1 TDNGTYYLPSTPQEL
16 NLLTAFQYKFHS
28 VRKAF
33 QKTANMKSGGYHIS
47 TQSTTELASIGS
59 NSIDYVFTDP
69 PFGDNL
75 MYSELNFLWEAWIRV
90 FTNNAKEA
98 IVNRTQ
104 AKNLGEYREIM
115 YGVFAEMYRV
125 LKPRRWITVVFH
137 NSKASVWN
145 AIQEALSRAGFIVA
159 QVAVLDKKQGSF
171 KQVTAAGAV
180 KNDLVINA
188 YKPRRAFAERFLQQA
203 GVGQERAFIAQH
215 LEMLPLAANVERS
228 REMLFSKLLA
238 TYVQH
243 GYEIQYDADSFYA
256 LLRAEFVEADGYWFK
271 DESQL
276 QAYHENK
283 QKQAETDSGGQQA
296 LFIFDERSAIQ
307 WLKRFL
313 LNNPASLSDI
323 QPAYFKALQT
333 SDDQIPEPQIL
344 LAENFGSPDS
354 QGRYH
359 WPQPDMQTQLEQ
371 ERQQRLLRLFND
383 YLRQAQSGKK
393 LADVRKEAI
402 LTGFMQAYRAKNF
415 NEIITVGHKLNKS
428 LVENSAEITDFI
440 EIAETKAAQL

>member
-1 TDNGTYYLPSTPQEL
+1 MSSEVSPWYALQGKVKRLKNAFAQDKESYSYISNNSASQV
-16 NLLTAFQYKFHS
+16 LLQRNT
-28 VRKAF
+28 V
-33 QKTANMKSGGYHIS
+33 
-47 TQSTTELASIGS
+47 
-59 NSIDYVFTDP
+59 DYVFTDP

-75 MYSELNFLWEAWIRV
+75 TYSELNFLWESWLRV
-90 FTNNAKEA
+90 FTQVDFEA
-98 IVNRTQ
+98 IITETR
-104 AKNLGEYREIM
+104 AKNLVDYRRDM
-115 YGVFAEMYRV
+115 TKSFAEFYRI
-125 LKPRRWITVVFH
+125 LKPGRWLTIVFH

-145 AIQEALSRAGFIVA
+145 AIQEALSKAGFIVA

-171 KQVTAAGAV
+171 KQVTAVGAV

-238 TYVQH
+238 TYVQR

-276 QAYHENK
+276 PAYRQNK

-313 LNNPASLSDI
+313 LHNPASLSDI
-323 QPAYFKALQT
+323 QPAYLKALQT
-333 SDDQIPEPQIL
+333 SDDQIPELQTL

-354 QGRYH
+354 QGRYR
-359 WPQPDMQTQLEQ
+359 WPQPDMQAQLEQ

-383 YLRQAQSGKK
+383 YLRQAQSGQK

-402 LTGFMQAYRAKNF
+402 LTGFMHAYRAKRF
-415 NEIITVGHKLNKS
+415 HDIITLGHKLNKS
-428 LVENSAEITDFI
+428 LVENSAEIADFI